1 MTSERHIRTDQREA
15 LILHRGDDRRRNEH
29 LGSPPFLTS
38 EGMVLVDRRSHIERR
53 SCWIRHFHLDVNGHE
68 H

>member
-1 MTSERHIRTDQREA
+1 MTSDHYAPPAPQEA
-15 LILHRGDDRRRNEH
+15 LILHRGDDRRRSEN
-29 LGSPPFLTS
+29 LAAPPFLTS

>member
-1 MTSERHIRTDQREA
+1 MTFDYRTPSGQREA
-15 LILHRGDDRRRNEH
+15 LILHRGDDRRHSEE
-29 LGSPPFLTS
+29 LVTPPYLTD

-53 SCWIRHFHLDVNGHE
+53 SCWIRQFRLDVSNQE